1 MFHELLVF
9 CFGLQNTN
17 RTFVPTSKALNM
29 LDWALFVVCLLVDT
43 LFLLFSGILT
53 CNCISRTY
61 LVAVYS
67 LNTPSTP
74 CCLFLT
80 AKNIPLGFGV
90 VLRPSKHQPYLCSN
104 FKSSKYVRLSLVCC
118 LFACTYTLVLV
129 FWGILTCNCISRTY
143 LVAVY
148 TLNTPS
154 TPCCLFLTTE
164 NVPFIFDAMIWT
176 SKHQP
181 YDFYIFQ
188 TSEYV
193 RRYLVCCLFACKY
206 LISVVFKHSIL

>member
-1 MFHELLVF
+1 MFFVLFSCNSTCKYVDRTYPVAVYTLKTPSANYLF
-9 CFGLQNTN
+9 IYLFIFFN
-17 RTFVPTSKALNM
+17 RWKCSINFWCSASAFKTPTVPFVPTSKALNM

-61 LVAVYS
+61 LVAVY
-67 LNTPSTP
+67 
-74 CCLFLT
+74 
-80 AKNIPLGFGV
+80 A
-90 VLRPSKHQPYLCSN
+90 
-104 FKSSKYVRLSLVCC
+104 
-118 LFACTYTLVLV
+118 
-129 FWGILTCNCISRTY
+129 
-143 LVAVY
+143 
-148 TLNTPS
+148 LNTPS

-188 TSEYV
+188 SSEYV
-193 RRYLVCCLFACKY
+193 RRYLVCCLFASK
-206 LISVVFKHSIL
+206 